1 MDKLQQLENL
11 LNQLGSCL
19 VAYSGGVDSAFL
31 ALVAHRTLG
40 DQSLAVMADS
50 PSLPRSEF
58 KEAIALSEQFGFP
71 LKIIQT
77 KEFENEEYLSNP
89 NNRCYFCKHALF
101 EETESLAMERGVSAV
116 LYGEIADDI
125 GDFRPGAQ
133 AAKEFQVRAPM
144 KEVGLTKSEIRVYSS
159 EMGLPTASKP
169 QMACL
174 SSRIP
179 YGEKVT
185 VKKLSQIEEA
195 EALLRKLGFHD
206 IRVRHH
212 ELSQG
217 ALARIEIG
225 SVELDQLVQPAIRET
240 LTQSIKS
247 LGYLYVTL
255 DLMGYQR
262 GSLNSARQASN
273 PQPLS

>member
-58 KEAIALSEQFGFP
+58 KDAIALSEQFGFP

-101 EETESLAMERGVSAV
+101 KETEALAKERGVAAV

-144 KEVGLTKSEIRVYSS
+144 KEIGLTKSEIRVYSS

-185 VKKLSQIEEA
+185 IEKLSQIEEA
-195 EALLRKLGFHD
+195 EALLRKLGFYD

-212 ELSQG
+212 ELSHG

-225 SVELDQLVQPAIRET
+225 SAELDQMIQPAMRET
-240 LTQSIKS
+240 LTKSIKS

-262 GSLNSARQASN
+262 GSLNSAQQASN

>member
-31 ALVAHRTLG
+31 ALVAYRTLG

-101 EETESLAMERGVSAV
+101 EETETLAMERGVAAV

-262 GSLNSARQASN
+262 GSLNSARQASSD
-273 PQPLS
+273 QPFS

>member
-1 MDKLQQLENL
+1 MDKLQQLEYL
-11 LNQLGSCL
+11 LKELGSCL

-40 DQSLAVMADS
+40 NQSLAVLADS
-50 PSLPRSEF
+50 PSLPRSEL
-58 KEAIALSEQFGFP
+58 KDAIALSEQFGFP
-71 LKIIQT
+71 LEIIRT
-77 KEFENEEYLSNP
+77 KEFENEDYLSNP

-101 EETESLAMERGVSAV
+101 EETESLAKERGVAAV
-116 LYGEIADDI
+116 LYGEIADDV

-144 KEVGLTKSEIRVYSS
+144 REIGLTKAEIRAYSK

-179 YGEKVT
+179 HGEKVT
-185 VKKLSQIEEA
+185 VKKLSQIEQA
-195 EALLRKLGFHD
+195 EAILREQGFYD

-225 SVELDQLVQPAIRET
+225 SSELDKFVQSDMRET
-240 LTQSIKS
+240 LTHSIKS

-255 DLMGYQR
+255 DLSGYQR
-262 GSLNSARQASN
+262 GSLNTTQ
-273 PQPLS
+273 QPNSVQRV

>member
-31 ALVAHRTLG
+31 ALVAYRTLG

-262 GSLNSARQASN
+262 GSLNSARQASSD
-273 PQPLS
+273 QPFS

>member
-11 LNQLGSCL
+11 LGQLGSCL

-58 KEAIALSEQFGFP
+58 KDAIALSEQFGFP

-101 EETESLAMERGVSAV
+101 EETETLAMERGVAAV

-159 EMGLPTASKP
+159 KMGLPTASKP

-225 SVELDQLVQPAIRET
+225 SAELDQLVQPAIRET

-262 GSLNSARQASN
+262 GSLNSARQASSD
-273 PQPLS
+273 QPFS

>member
-11 LNQLGSCL
+11 LGQLGSCL

-58 KEAIALSEQFGFP
+58 KDAIALSEQFGFP

-101 EETESLAMERGVSAV
+101 EETESLAMERGVAAV

-225 SVELDQLVQPAIRET
+225 SAELDQLVQPAIRET

-262 GSLNSARQASN
+262 GSLNSARQASSD
-273 PQPLS
+273 QPFS

>member
-1 MDKLQQLENL
+1 MDKLRQLEDL
-11 LNQLGSCL
+11 LKKLGSCL

-31 ALVAHRTLG
+31 AYVAHRTLG
-40 DQSLAVMADS
+40 SQSLAVMADS
-50 PSLPRSEF
+50 PSLPRSEL

-71 LKIIQT
+71 LEIVRT
-77 KEFENEEYLSNP
+77 KEFENQDYLSNP

-101 EETESLAMERGVSAV
+101 EETEAIAKQRGVAAV

-133 AAKEFQVRAPM
+133 AAKEFKVLAPM
-144 KEVGLTKSEIRVYSS
+144 KEVGLSKIEIRKFSK
-159 EMGLPTASKP
+159 ELGLPTASKP

-179 YGEKVT
+179 YGEKVS
-185 VKKLSQIEEA
+185 VEKLSQIEQA
-195 EALLRKLGFHD
+195 EAILKEQGFYN

-212 ELSQG
+212 ELSKG
-217 ALARIEIG
+217 ALARIELG
-225 SVELDQLVQPAIRET
+225 STELEKLIQPNVREAI
-240 LTQSIKS
+240 TQSMKS

-262 GSLNSARQASN
+262 GSLNAVQLTSSN
-273 PQPLS
+273 QTS

>member
-1 MDKLQQLENL
+1 MQE
-11 LNQLGSCL
+11 LGSCV

-40 DQSLAVMADS
+40 DRSLAVMADS
-50 PSLPRSEF
+50 PSLPRSEL
-58 KEAIALSEQFGFP
+58 KDAIALSEQFGFP
-71 LKIIQT
+71 LEIIRT
-77 KEFENEEYLSNP
+77 KEFENEDYLSNP

-101 EETESLAMERGVSAV
+101 EETEVLAKEREVAAV
-116 LYGEIADDI
+116 LYGEIADDV

-133 AAKEFQVRAPM
+133 AAREFKVLAPM
-144 KEVGLTKSEIRVYSS
+144 KEIGLTKEEIRAYSK
-159 EMGLPTASKP
+159 EMGLPTATKP

-185 VKKLSQIEEA
+185 VRKLSQIEQA
-195 EALLRKLGFHD
+195 EAILRAQGFYD
-206 IRVRHH
+206 VRVRHH

-217 ALARIEIG
+217 SLARIEVG
-225 SVELDQLVQPAIRET
+225 PSELNKLVDSESREK
-240 LTQSIKS
+240 LTQAIQS

-255 DLMGYQR
+255 DLLGYQR
-262 GSLNSARQASN
+262 GKLNTTLQTDSTQIS
-273 PQPLS
+273 PDEIGQ